1 MVKQKIISSTVNVAE
16 IDNLDVN
23 HLNNGAH
30 YQFIKDVSTRIATE
44 TALVATCRLSAE
56 LASMGLM
63 RSAVRI
69 VLTNPRKVLM
79 NPRRLFNGA
88 EKSSHEARK
97 RKTLY

>member
-16 IDNLDVN
+16 IDTLDVN

-44 TALVATCRLSAE
+44 TALVGC
-56 LASMGLM
+56 
-63 RSAVRI
+63 
-69 VLTNPRKVLM
+69 
-79 NPRRLFNGA
+79 
-88 EKSSHEARK
+88 K